1 MNIPGK
7 IEIQG
12 AVKSCSLAVANIPPQ
27 LGVGGWVPRPK
38 KDKEASIKMAPDMPK
53 VAMTKIGP
61 TIFGRIWVNIILT
74 SL

>member
-12 AVKSCSLAVANIPPQ
+12 AVKSCSLAVANMPPQ
-27 LGVGGWVPRPK
+27 LGVGGWVPKPK
-38 KDKEASIKMAPDMPK
+38 NDKEASINMAPDTPK
-53 VAMTKIGP
+53 VAITNIGP
-61 TIFGRIWVNIILT
+61 TIFGRIWVNIILN